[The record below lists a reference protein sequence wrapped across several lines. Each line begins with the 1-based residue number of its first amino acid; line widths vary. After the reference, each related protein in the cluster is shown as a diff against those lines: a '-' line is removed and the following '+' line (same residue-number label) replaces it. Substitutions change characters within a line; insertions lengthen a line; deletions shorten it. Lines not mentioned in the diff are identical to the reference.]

1 SFSFNG
7 KSCRFSATEIYTL
20 TLCIMQKIVLNST
33 FELKKPTAQTAH
45 LFFSN
50 RKKPPLKK
58 IKELFFANARKK

>member
-1 SFSFNG
+1 
-7 KSCRFSATEIYTL
+7 
-20 TLCIMQKIVLNST
+20 MQKIVLNST